1 MLVLMHQATTS
12 GLLINLISLLGKTL
26 DSSKLLKELLTI
38 VLVRK
43 KQSVPFWHYHDHI
56 RSFGKPNQNQ

>member
-38 VLVRK
+38 ILVTK
-43 KQSVPFWHYHDHI
+43 TI
-56 RSFGKPNQNQ
+56 RTFLALP